1 MRSRSCQGL
10 VRLSPPERTEQR
22 YRACA
27 FSPGVRQALLSLLE
41 MGTSGLHGMREP
53 IELFKFFA
61 RLIGSETSRTTYNSA
76 RRGWRAALEQADRLQ
91 ARYDHD
97 AQDVEEI
104 GKTIQIQRQRR
115 LVEQIL
121 LQYRLLIDH
130 ARLRDAKKTHEQRQG
145 ELQRQTLDKQQA
157 ERELAALAQK
167 LAGLHEED
175 ATFQQRLAAWKTR
188 RDQALGRYTAKVAE
202 LAGEQKLAEQLDTE
216 IRELRQYAVAPLAE
230 IEAHL
235 ERVQEEEAKQRQ
247 REFQVKQ
254 RAQFLREALRALEGG
269 HMTFP
274 EEVNAYLTLLR
285 AQRIPLSWSR
295 TLSVSSIRGG
305 SGQLRECSVGNALPF
320 LWRMLISAS
329 RRSGWPSSLARGL
342 ARSRR
347 VHTNCFVGSAYR
359 CAHKG

>member
-27 FSPGVRQALLSLLE
+27 FSPRVRQALLSLLE
-41 MGTSGLHGMREP
+41 IGTSGLHGMREP

-76 RRGWRAALEQADRLQ
+76 RREWRAALEQADRLH
-91 ARYDHD
+91 ARYEHD
-97 AQDVEEI
+97 VQDVEEI

-254 RAQFLREALRALEGG
+254 RAQSLREALRALEGG

-285 AQRIPLSWSR
+285 AQRIPFKLVAD
-295 TLSVSSIRGG
+295 SVRIIDTRWLRAVEGVLGG
-305 SGQLRECSVGNALPF
+305 ERFTVLVEDADQRLQAKRL
-320 LWRMLISAS
+320 
-329 RRSGWPSSLARGL
+329 
-342 ARSRR
+342 
-347 VHTNCFVGSAYR
+347 GS
-359 CAHKG
+359 